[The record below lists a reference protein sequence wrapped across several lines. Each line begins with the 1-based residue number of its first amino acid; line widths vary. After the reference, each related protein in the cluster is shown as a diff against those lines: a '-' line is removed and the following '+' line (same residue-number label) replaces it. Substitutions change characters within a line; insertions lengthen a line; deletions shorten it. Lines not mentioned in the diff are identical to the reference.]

1 MLCVPSYHLIDRS
14 LGRLQYFYL
23 RTIKRNIR
31 ISSLQSEIELL
42 FNGVYLSR
50 NKWFCHNEQ
59 TAAWFIYF
67 GLGHVPP
74 HIPITHNFSVL
85 HFTHSN
91 KT

>member
-1 MLCVPSYHLIDRS
+1 MLCVPSYHLIDSS
-14 LGRLQYFYL
+14 LWRLQYVYL

-50 NKWFCHNEQ
+50 NKAFCHNGQ
-59 TAAWFIYF
+59 TAAWLIYF
-67 GLGHVPP
+67 GLGHVPR
-74 HIPITHNFSVL
+74 HTLLALNFSVL

>member
-1 MLCVPSYHLIDRS
+1 MLCVPSYHLIDSS

-31 ISSLQSEIELL
+31 ISSLQNEIELL
-42 FNGVYLSR
+42 FNGVCLSR
-50 NKWFCHNEQ
+50 NKWFCHNVQ
-59 TAAWFIYF
+59 TAAWLIYF
-67 GLGHVPP
+67 GLGYVPRHTP
-74 HIPITHNFSVL
+74 LDLNFSFL